1 MEKALNCLIIIIII
15 IIIIILMIY
24 CKAKTCGAIV
34 ESM

>member
-15 IIIIILMIY
+15 ILMMY

>member
-15 IIIIILMIY
+15 IIIILMMY